1 MAFSVWV
8 TGAAGFTGRH
18 LLSYLRRARENLS
31 IVGLD
36 INPSAPDG
44 VDAYHQV
51 DLLDFAAVRRVL
63 DASPPD
69 IVFHLAGLLPPK
81 PDAEMWQVNV
91 GGTLNLLQAVGLSGL
106 KPVIL
111 SIGSAAEYL
120 PQESGRMLESDPGPG
135 FSGYGRVKWGQTRLA
150 LALGAEYRLDIRV
163 ARPFNLV
170 GPGLPGSLVASQ
182 FCKQFAAGN
191 NCPIKVGNIE
201 SARDFIDIRDAVS
214 AYWQIAVKG
223 ERGEIYNVASGVP
236 TRIARL
242 LEIFSDLSG
251 GKHEVV
257 VDQSRIKSVD
267 TDIVFGVCDKLT
279 QISGWQPQIPLQQSL
294 ADMYSEACA

>member
-1 MAFSVWV
+1 MQ
-8 TGAAGFTGRH
+8 
-18 LLSYLRRARENLS
+18 EDLS
-31 IVGLD
+31 IIGLD
-36 INPSAPDG
+36 ICPSTPEG
-44 VDAYHQV
+44 VDAYHHI
-51 DLLDFAAVRRVL
+51 DLLDFADVRRVL
-63 DASPPD
+63 ETSPPD
-69 IVFHLAGLLPPK
+69 LVFHLAGLLPPRS
-81 PDAEMWQVNV
+81 DADMWQVNV
-91 GGTLNLLQAVGLSGL
+91 GGTLNLLQAVGLSDF

-120 PQESGRMLESDPGPG
+120 PNESGRMVESDPGPG

-150 LALGAEYRLDIRV
+150 LALGDEYRLDIRV

-182 FCKQFAAGN
+182 FCQQFAAGN
-191 NCPIKVGNIE
+191 NRPIKVGNVE

-214 AYWQIAVKG
+214 AYWQIAGHG

-257 VDQSRIKSVD
+257 VDQSRIKSLD
-267 TDIVFGVCDKLT
+267 TDIVFGVCDKLR
-279 QISGWQPQIPLQQSL
+279 QVSGWQPEIPLRQSL
-294 ADMYSEACA
+294 ADMYSEASD